1 MRTTDLEH
9 AAADIRDRGARTPFV
24 ERIEGET
31 FVAHPPTP
39 LLERTLDRVRAALD
53 TAARAAGVAAAT
65 ALHDPLVVA
74 GRHLVVPDLVLRDAG
89 GTVRL
94 VVELRSESTER
105 YALGVKRLV
114 YQAAGIGEY
123 WFLEP
128 RARRLQA
135 LWPEAGGDYGW
146 PPAVYPDGATVRL
159 RSLPKV
165 TVAVADLLPLPG
177 RNR

>member
-1 MRTTDLEH
+1 MWTTDLEH
-9 AAADIRDRGARTPFV
+9 TAAEIRERGARTPFV

-53 TAARAAGVAAAT
+53 AAARDGGVAATT

-94 VVELRSESTER
+94 VVELRSESTDR

-114 YQAAGIGEY
+114 YQTAEIGEY

-135 LWPEAGGDYGW
+135 LWPEEGGDYAW
-146 PPAVYPDGATVRL
+146 PPAVYPDDATVRL
-159 RSLPKV
+159 RALPQL
-165 TVAVADLLPLPG
+165 TVAVADLLPPPG
-177 RNR
+177 RSR